1 MKREHFYRGH
11 KIFLV
16 MCGVHKG
23 NYAVEGFNDFGS
35 FTTLTYAEQEIDKF
49 CF

>member
-1 MKREHFYRGH
+1 MQKQHFYRGH

-16 MCGVHKG
+16 MIGVHKG
-23 NYAVEGFNDFGS
+23 NYAVEGYNDFGS
-35 FTTLTYAEQEIDKF
+35 FSTLDYAKDAIDKF